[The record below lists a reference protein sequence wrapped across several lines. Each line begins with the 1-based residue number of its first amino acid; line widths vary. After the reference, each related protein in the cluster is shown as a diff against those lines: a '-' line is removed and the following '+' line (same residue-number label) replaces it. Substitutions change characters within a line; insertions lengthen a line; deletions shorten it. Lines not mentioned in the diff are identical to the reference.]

1 MAEEWQTRQTLLMRA
16 KNQDDDAA
24 WEEFAAY
31 YREFIYMVLHQMN
44 LYSIEIDDLA
54 QEILIKIWK
63 SLPNHIYDK
72 ERARF
77 RTWLS
82 RLIRNQVLDHI
93 RATQRRTRK
102 HAEAAEDKTVDSI
115 PVIAEPDV
123 EKIIQKEWEVYVVQL
138 ALKNISS
145 LFSER
150 AIEAFSM
157 SIDGQ
162 STAQIAE
169 HLGVKPN
176 SVVKLKNRVKE
187 RLVKEIQHLRNEL
200 ESL

>member
-1 MAEEWQTRQTLLMRA
+1 MGNEWQTRQTLLMRA

-24 WEEFAAY
+24 WEEFVKY
-31 YREFIYMVLHQMN
+31 YHDFIVMVLRQMN
-44 LYSIEIDDLA
+44 LYSGDFDDLT
-54 QEILIKIWK
+54 QDILIKIWK
-63 SLPNHIYDK
+63 NLPAYIYD
-72 ERARF
+72 EDRSRF

-82 RLIRNQVLDHI
+82 RLIRNQVLNHI
-93 RATQRRTRK
+93 RATQRRNRK
-102 HAEAAEDKTVDSI
+102 HTEALEDETAESLS
-115 PVIAEPDV
+115 VITEPDV
-123 EKIIQKEWEVYVVQL
+123 EKIIEKEWMVYITRL

-157 SIDGQ
+157 SIDGK

-176 SVVKLKNRVKE
+176 SVVKLRNRIKE
-187 RLVKEIQHLRNEL
+187 RLVKEIRFLREEL
-200 ESL
+200 EPE

>member
-1 MAEEWQTRQTLLMRA
+1 MSEEWETRQTLLMRA
-16 KNQDDDAA
+16 KNQNDHAA
-24 WEEFAAY
+24 WEEFVAY
-31 YREFIYMVLHQMN
+31 YRDFIYMVLHQMN
-44 LYSIEIDDLA
+44 LYSIDIDDLA

-72 ERARF
+72 DRARF

-82 RLIRNQVLDHI
+82 RLIRNQVLDYI

-102 HAEAAEDKTVDSI
+102 HTAAAEDDAVGSMS
-115 PVIAEPDV
+115 VITEPDV
-123 EKIIQKEWEVYVVQL
+123 EKIIQQEWEVYIVQL
-138 ALKNISS
+138 ALKNVSS

-157 SIDGQ
+157 SIDGK
-162 STAQIAE
+162 STEQIAK

-187 RLVKEIQHLRNEL
+187 RLVKEIHHLRNEL
-200 ESL
+200 ESV

>member
-1 MAEEWQTRQTLLMRA
+1 MRA
-16 KNQDDDAA
+16 KNQDDEAA
-24 WEEFAAY
+24 WEEFLAY
-31 YREFIYMVLHQMN
+31 YRDFIYMVLHQMN
-44 LYSIEIDDLA
+44 LYSVDVDDLT

-63 SLPNHIYDK
+63 NLPNHIYDK
-72 ERARF
+72 DRARF

-102 HAEAAEDKTVDSI
+102 HAAVAEDETVGRLPTI
-115 PVIAEPDV
+115 TEPDV
-123 EKIIQKEWEVYVVQL
+123 ERIIQKEWEVHIVQL
-138 ALKNISS
+138 ALNNISS

-157 SIDGQ
+157 SIDGT

-169 HLGVKPN
+169 HLDVKPN
-176 SVVKLKNRVKE
+176 SVIKLKNRVKE
-187 RLVKEIQHLRNEL
+187 RLIIEIQHLRNEL
-200 ESL
+200 ESV

>member
-1 MAEEWQTRQTLLMRA
+1 MSEEWQTRKTLLMRA
-16 KNQDDDAA
+16 KNQDDHVA
-24 WEEFAAY
+24 WEEFVAY
-31 YREFIYMVLHQMN
+31 YRDFIDMVLHQMN
-44 LYSIEIDDLA
+44 LNFVDIDDLA

-63 SLPNHIYDK
+63 SLPSHIYDK
-72 ERARF
+72 DRARF

-93 RATQRRTRK
+93 RGSQRRTRK
-102 HAEAAEDKTVDSI
+102 HASAAEDETVDSI
-115 PVIAEPDV
+115 PSITEPEV
-123 EKIIQKEWEVYVVQL
+123 EKIIQQEWEVYIVEL
-138 ALKNISS
+138 ALKNIST

-157 SIDGQ
+157 SIDGG

-176 SVVKLKNRVKE
+176 SVIKLRNRVKE
-187 RLVKEIQHLRNEL
+187 RLVIEIQHLRNEL
-200 ESL
+200 ESV